1 MDLSDE
7 ALVENFKKTKD
18 MAQFKSLVRR
28 YQNRVY
34 GAAVRI
40 LGNSDEAEE
49 VVQDTF
55 VRVHQNIDKFR
66 NQATFAAWVF
76 KIAHNQCVD
85 MMRDKRRKLRGFH
98 LLSFDPQSAAGDQ
111 DESQGISLVTQLADP
126 TPGPEAQSDRDEQET
141 VIAASLQQLPDT
153 QREVLLLHDVE
164 GFSYQEIAD
173 IVGASIG
180 TVRSRLHYGRLK
192 LRELLEPY
200 FSTHNMS
207 PAPR

>member
-7 ALVENFKKTKD
+7 ALVENFKQTKD
-18 MAQFKSLVRR
+18 MTQFKSIVRR

-55 VRVHQNIDKFR
+55 VRVHQNIHKFR

-85 MMRDKRRKLRGFH
+85 LMRDKRRKLRGFH

-111 DESQGISLVTQLADP
+111 EDSQNTALVTQLADP
-126 TPGPEAQSDRDEQET
+126 TPGPEAQSDRDEQEHM
-141 VIAASLQQLPDT
+141 IAASLQQLPDT

-200 FSTHNMS
+200 FSAHNMS
-207 PAPR
+207 TAPR

>member
-7 ALVENFKKTKD
+7 ALVENFKRTKD
-18 MAQFKSLVRR
+18 MTQFKSLVRR
-28 YQNRVY
+28 YQTRVY
-34 GAAVRI
+34 SAAVRI

-55 VRVHQNIDKFR
+55 VKVHQNMDKFR
-66 NQATFAAWVF
+66 HQASFAAWVF

-85 MMRDKRRKLRGFH
+85 LMRNKRRKRGFH
-98 LLSFDPQSAAGDQ
+98 LLSFDPQASASDQ
-111 DESQGISLVTQLADP
+111 DDSLDANVVSQLADP
-126 TPGPEAQSDRDEQET
+126 TPGPEAQFDRDEQEH
-141 VIAASLQQLPDT
+141 VIASSLQQLPET

-207 PAPR
+207 TAPR